1 MLDLLKS
8 KLKKAKS
15 DEEEENTSAESSS
28 DIDDMEDMLDETGTF
43 MIDLDKLKEHE
54 DLKDLLDDV

>member
-1 MLDLLKS
+1 MLDRLKS
-8 KLKKAKS
+8 KLKKAKP
-15 DEEEENTSAESSS
+15 EEEENTSSEASS